1 MPMSPSISP
10 MCRTGVDN
18 MPKVSV
24 IVPVYNVEKYLRK
37 CMDSLVGQT
46 LRDIEIICVD
56 DGSTDGSGAILDEYA
71 AKDPR
76 VKVMH
81 QANAGAGPARNA
93 GLDAAAGK
101 YLFFCDPDDWC
112 DTRMLAKMVRH
123 AEKHAAEIVFVSS
136 FYCEGDDD
144 RVVGCHAVLRGRVSV
159 GRIFPSTEVAPTIFQ
174 LFAHVPWNKLLRAD
188 FVRAHGLRYQSLPR
202 YNDAYFVKTAMAL
215 SSRMSVLRRAYYF
228 HRVRRPGSIQHGLD
242 ATPLA
247 GFQAADAVRMH
258 LKETGGFDRLAA
270 SWALDVLR
278 MSLQDLQ
285 AFSSPGAAGD
295 LYREL
300 RKRVLSDPDMEVL
313 REDPLLND
321 RCARLLRHVRENA
334 DPVALLLELIRGQ
347 KHAAWEN
354 RRRRYRLVRLFPR
367 ALWPWIAVWRCQ

>member
-1 MPMSPSISP
+1 M
-10 MCRTGVDN
+10 VD
-18 MPKVSV
+18 VSV
-24 IVPVYNVEKYLRK
+24 VVPVYNVAKYLRQ

-71 AKDPR
+71 AKDSR
-76 VKVMH
+76 VKVIH
-81 QANAGAGPARNA
+81 QANVGAGPARNA

-112 DTRMLAKMVRH
+112 DMRMLAQMVRH
-123 AEKHAAEIVFVSS
+123 AERHAAEIVFVSS
-136 FYCEGDDD
+136 FFCEGDDD
-144 RVVGCHAVLRGRVSV
+144 RVVGCHAVLRGKASV
-159 GRIFPSTEVAPTIFQ
+159 GRIFSSAEVAPVIFQ

-215 SSRMSVLRRAYYF
+215 ASRMSVLRRAYYF

-247 GFQAADAVRMH
+247 GFQAADAVRAR
-258 LKETGGFDRLAA
+258 LREIGTFDRFAV
-270 SWALDVLR
+270 SWAKDVLGMTFR
-278 MSLQDLQ
+278 DLQ
-285 AFSSPGAAGD
+285 AFSSPVAAGC

-300 RKRVLSDPDMEVL
+300 RQRILFDPDLAVL
-313 REDPLLND
+313 NEGSILTD
-321 RCARLLRHVRENA
+321 RRNRLVRHVRENA

-347 KHAAWEN
+347 SHAAWEV
-354 RRRRYRLVRLFPR
+354 RKRKYRLVRLLPHP
-367 ALWPWIAVWRCQ
+367 LWPWIAVWRGRGA